1 MRDPCLHAWPGL
13 RLHPV
18 LCAAGQVSQQHERMV
33 HQRPAGGSRSHRWSL
48 RRSHAALPRQI
59 GVIDAVGFFD
69 PLGIARNGF
78 WSPLRK
84 AVPRLGFS
92 EDRGQ
97 VGFAFGLDSEYEP
110 SDPALN
116 EDEKWF
122 RRLREAEL
130 KHGRISMLAAMGF
143 LVAHKVRLPGFGF
156 DVASEGISAGLSND
170 TWQRIS
176 LLIFIFCGQF
186 ERNQFRQ
193 EAARQIGDFG
203 DPLKLKQY
211 TPEMRLT
218 ELINGR
224 VAMLSCLAIFA
235 IEQTT
240 GKPATEVWYPF
251 E

>member
-1 MRDPCLHAWPGL
+1 MQQDKSRNRHSMSAWFTKDP
-13 RLHPV
+13 PV
-18 LCAAGQVSQQHERMV
+18 EADPTDGPFDAAT
-33 HQRPAGGSRSHRWSL
+33 
-48 RRSHAALPRQI
+48 QI

-69 PLGIARNGF
+69 PLGIARDGF
-78 WSPLRK
+78 WSPARQ

-110 SDPALN
+110 SDPALSQ
-116 EDEKWF
+116 DEKWF

-156 DVASEGISAGLSND
+156 DVASEGIGAGLSND

-193 EAARQIGDFG
+193 ESSRQIGDFG

>member
-1 MRDPCLHAWPGL
+1 MSRKSSS
-13 RLHPV
+13 
-18 LCAAGQVSQQHERMV
+18 SQI
-33 HQRPAGGSRSHRWSL
+33 
-48 RRSHAALPRQI
+48 PR
-59 GVIDAVGFFD
+59 
-69 PLGIARNGF
+69 
-78 WSPLRK
+78 
-84 AVPRLGFS
+84 
-92 EDRGQ
+92 
-97 VGFAFGLDSEYEP
+97 YEP
-110 SDPALN
+110 SDPALSQ
-116 EDEKWF
+116 DEKWF

-156 DVASEGISAGLSND
+156 DVAGEGIGAGLSND

-186 ERNQFRQ
+186 EWNQFRQ
-193 EAARQIGDFG
+193 ESSRQIGDFG